1 MGLASKRPAWVRTAE
16 ASSSTTELRT
26 SARGVYAI
34 GDCRDGPRLTHAAGY
49 EGARIVAAIG
59 FGLRA
64 RVDYRALPRVAYTS
78 PELAQVG
85 MTEEAEAR
93 EGGGRVTAMR
103 EPFADNDRAVAE
115 GASVGFLKVVRRN
128 GRIVGACLVGERV
141 GDLTMPW
148 VLSIGGAK
156 PTPWALSGMILP
168 YPTRSEI
175 TKAAAFAMYAP
186 RLFSRRRAYG
196 PGSSQRFGAGWLR
209 RSRWLPL
216 LLLPAPHARRSVTVG
231 LRGSR
236 QASSGIVPGR

>member
-1 MGLASKRPAWVRTAE
+1 M
-16 ASSSTTELRT
+16 RT

-85 MTEEAEAR
+85 MTEAEAR
-93 EGGGRVTAMR
+93 ERGGRVTAMR

-141 GDLTMPW
+141 GDLLMPW
-148 VLSIGGAK
+148 ILSIGGAK
-156 PTPWALSGMILP
+156 PIPWALSGMILP

-186 RLFSRRRAYG
+186 RLFSRPARIW
-196 PGSSQRFGAGWLR
+196 AGVLAALR
-209 RSRWLPL
+209 RRL
-216 LLLPAPHARRSVTVG
+216 G
-231 LRGSR
+231 
-236 QASSGIVPGR
+236 